1 MYSHSRTYCKL
12 VFPLNTTYN
21 KAISVPAVIVNN
33 WFLFINNE
41 FMVLLTPFYINIMFY
56 CQETR
61 DIKTRLD
68 KQKHSFTNRNT
79 VLQTETQLYK
89 QKHSFINRN
98 TALQTETQLYKQ
110 KHIFTNRNTALQ
122 TET

>member
-1 MYSHSRTYCKL
+1 MYTGPSAVQYSHRHSPYGNL
-12 VFPLNTTYN
+12 VFPLYTTYN

-41 FMVLLTPFYINIMFY
+41 FMVLLTPSYINIMSY

-61 DIKTRLD
+61 DIKTRLN
-68 KQKHSFTNRNT
+68 KQKHKHTNRNT

-89 QKHSFINRN
+89 QKHSF
-98 TALQTETQLYKQ
+98 
-110 KHIFTNRNTALQ
+110 TNRNTAL
-122 TET
+122 